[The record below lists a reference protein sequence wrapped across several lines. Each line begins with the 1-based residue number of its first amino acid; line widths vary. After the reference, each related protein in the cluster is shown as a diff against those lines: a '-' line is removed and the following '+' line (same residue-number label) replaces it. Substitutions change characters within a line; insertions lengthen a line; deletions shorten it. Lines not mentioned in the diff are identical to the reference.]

1 MALTVSVIRHQPHCL
16 CRTVCEQPLL
26 LLCRL
31 SLAQFVTYNPE
42 LQVFTASLLRF
53 TFQETGSI
61 RVSLARCLSSRGLD
75 LIAIVCQ
82 GISGATCMRQHGAW
96 PLCRGSHTLHSCFA
110 ASKLVVV

>member
-1 MALTVSVIRHQPHCL
+1 M
-16 CRTVCEQPLL
+16 CEQPAL

-61 RVSLARCLSSRGLD
+61 RVSLARCLSRRGLG
-75 LIAIVCQ
+75 LIAI
-82 GISGATCMRQHGAW
+82 ISQRTHGAIYMRQHRAW
-96 PLCRGSHTLHSCFA
+96 PLCRGSHTPQLCVA